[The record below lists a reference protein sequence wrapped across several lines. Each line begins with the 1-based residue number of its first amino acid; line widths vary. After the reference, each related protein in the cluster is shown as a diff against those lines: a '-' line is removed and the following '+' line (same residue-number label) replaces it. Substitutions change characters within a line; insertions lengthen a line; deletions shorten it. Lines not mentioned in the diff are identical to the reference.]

1 MNSDLGAAAVAEVER
16 LTAARTLMRDGDT
29 LALTRLETEGPW
41 IGIARSKLKRRLGGR
56 RLEIWRVG
64 YEDASGGLVESRL
77 VVLAIHERERSPERL
92 ALRESLALS
101 ERLAEP
107 VAESIATPVARAFQ
121 ASEIRAFQASEI
133 QAVIDSATVEW
144 RDAVARAVA
153 SFASARLARETA
165 IAASAARVRS
175 APIQTGLFDRRE
187 EHAHAALEE
196 GHRSVSEALAER
208 KASAQRAAALVATA
222 PKLLLVIA
230 GAGRT

>member
-1 MNSDLGAAAVAEVER
+1 MNSDLSAAAVAEVER

-56 RLEIWRVG
+56 RLEIWRLG
-64 YEDASGGLVESRL
+64 YEDASGRLVESRL

-107 VAESIATPVARAFQ
+107 VAESVATPVARAFQ

-144 RDAVARAVA
+144 RDAVARAAA

-165 IAASAARVRS
+165 IAASASRVRS
-175 APIQTGLFDRRE
+175 APVQTGLFDRRE
-187 EHAHAALEE
+187 QHAHAAFEE
-196 GHRSVSEALAER
+196 GRRSVSEAIAER
-208 KASAQRAAALVATA
+208 KASVQRAAALVATA

>member
-56 RLEIWRVG
+56 RLEIWRLG
-64 YEDASGGLVESRL
+64 YEDASGRLVESRL

>member
-64 YEDASGGLVESRL
+64 YEDASGRLVESRL

-133 QAVIDSATVEW
+133 QAVIDSAMVEW

>member
-1 MNSDLGAAAVAEVER
+1 MAEVER

-144 RDAVARAVA
+144 RDAVGRAVA
-153 SFASARLARETA
+153 SFAAARLARETA

-175 APIQTGLFDRRE
+175 APIQTGLFDRRG

-196 GHRSVSEALAER
+196 GRRSVSEALAER

>member
-64 YEDASGGLVESRL
+64 YEDASGRLVESRL

>member
-29 LALTRLETEGPW
+29 LALTRLGTEGPW

-64 YEDASGGLVESRL
+64 YEDASGRLVESRL

-165 IAASAARVRS
+165 IAASAAPVRS

-196 GHRSVSEALAER
+196 GRRSVSEALAER

>member
-64 YEDASGGLVESRL
+64 YEDASGRLVESRL

-196 GHRSVSEALAER
+196 GRRSVSEALAER

>member
-1 MNSDLGAAAVAEVER
+1 MNSDLSAAAVAEVER

-121 ASEIRAFQASEI
+121 ASELRAFQASEI
-133 QAVIDSATVEW
+133 RAVIDSATVEW

-175 APIQTGLFDRRE
+175 APIQTGLGANSTRMRPSKRDVVASRR
-187 EHAHAALEE
+187 H
-196 GHRSVSEALAER
+196 SP
-208 KASAQRAAALVATA
+208 SARRRCSARPPSSQPR
-222 PKLLLVIA
+222 PSSCW
-230 GAGRT
+230 

>member
-196 GHRSVSEALAER
+196 GRRSVSEALAER

>member
-133 QAVIDSATVEW
+133 RAVIDSATVEW
-144 RDAVARAVA
+144 RDAVGRAVA
-153 SFASARLARETA
+153 SFAAARLARETA

-196 GHRSVSEALAER
+196 GRRSVSEALAER